1 MKRRDFLLVAC
12 AAGLTAPATRAQAP
26 GKLHRIAFV
35 HSSIPADQLVESG
48 GTRIRWVGQFFREL
62 RRLGDFDGVG
72 GNLIIERYSG
82 EGHSRTLADLAQKVV
97 NSRPDV
103 VVTVAPLI
111 PAFQAVSRSLPIAGF
126 VADPVGLGF
135 AESLARPG
143 GNITGVSIDAGV
155 EVYGKQLQILKEVI
169 PSVARVGY
177 LATERVWKTPIAQ
190 AARDASQQLG
200 ISLIGMVLPEVTTAE
215 LRQVFQNTERWS
227 LDAVAVSPSGELIGS
242 MENIVELVG
251 AHRLPAIYAY
261 REYVEAGGLM
271 AYAPELGDP
280 ARHLAGQVH
289 QILNGKKP
297 GEIPIFQATK
307 FELLL
312 NQHSARS
319 LGIKFPQV
327 LLARADEVIE

>member
-1 MKRRDFLLVAC
+1 VKRRDLLRLAGAMGL
-12 AAGLTAPATRAQAP
+12 AASAAKAQLPASFRR
-26 GKLHRIAFV
+26 LAFV
-35 HSSIPADQLVESG
+35 HSSIPVEQLLESG
-48 GTRIRWVGQFFREL
+48 GTRVLWVGQFFQEL
-62 RRLGDFDGVG
+62 RRLGDFEGMG
-72 GNLIIERYSG
+72 GNLSVDRYSG
-82 EGHSRTLADLAQKVV
+82 EGHSRGHTELARKVV
-97 NSRPDV
+97 NDSPDV
-103 VVTVAPLI
+103 IVTVAPLI
-111 PAFQAVSRSLPIAGF
+111 PAFRAATQSIPIAGF
-126 VADPVGLGF
+126 VGDPISLRFAD
-135 AESLARPG
+135 SLARPG

-155 EVYGKQLQILKEVI
+155 ELYGKQLQILKEVV
-169 PSVARVGY
+169 PSAGRVGY
-177 LATERVWKTPIAQ
+177 LATDRVWNTPIAQ

-297 GEIPIFQATK
+297 REIPIFQATK

>member
-1 MKRRDFLLVAC
+1 
-12 AAGLTAPATRAQAP
+12 
-26 GKLHRIAFV
+26 
-35 HSSIPADQLVESG
+35 
-48 GTRIRWVGQFFREL
+48 
-62 RRLGDFDGVG
+62 VG

-82 EGHSRTLADLAQKVV
+82 EGHSRTHADLAQKVV

-126 VADPVGLGF
+126 VADPVSLGS

-143 GNITGVSIDAGV
+143 GNITGVSIDAGI